1 MSKPRIRK
9 KTQIQIEFGKR
20 LKHKRRELGLTQ
32 EELAEKADLDP
43 TYVSSIERGERN
55 VSLGNIDALAQA
67 LMISPKELIPDA
79 VHQKKAQTRIEF
91 GKRLKNIRQ
100 QRELTQEE
108 LAEKAD
114 LDASYIGFLER
125 GERDISFE
133 NIITLARVLK
143 VPLKELIP
151 EAES

>member
-20 LKHKRRELGLTQ
+20 LKHKRKELG
-32 EELAEKADLDP
+32 
-43 TYVSSIERGERN
+43 
-55 VSLGNIDALAQA
+55 
-67 LMISPKELIPDA
+67 
-79 VHQKKAQTRIEF
+79 
-91 GKRLKNIRQ
+91 
-100 QRELTQEE
+100 LTQEE

-133 NIITLARVLK
+133 NIMALTQVLK
-143 VPLKELIP
+143 IPLKELIP